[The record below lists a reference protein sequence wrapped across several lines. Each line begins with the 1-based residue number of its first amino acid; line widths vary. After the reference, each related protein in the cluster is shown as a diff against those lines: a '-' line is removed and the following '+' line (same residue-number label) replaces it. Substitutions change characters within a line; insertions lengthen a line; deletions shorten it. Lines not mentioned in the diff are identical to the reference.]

1 MPDPEHQAALD
12 AIQAANRQM
21 AARAEAP
28 VWRHA
33 AMGGLMGGLIA
44 IQAAPTAWRV
54 AYYAA
59 FCAGFFLLAR
69 AHRRRTGMWVPGY
82 RAGRTR
88 WVAVGAAALVAALFV
103 GAVWA
108 ATERG
113 LTEAYYAAAVLV
125 ALCVTAA
132 GFVWQ
137 WAYRRDLG
145 DI

>member
-1 MPDPEHQAALD
+1 
-12 AIQAANRQM
+12 
-21 AARAEAP
+21 
-28 VWRHA
+28 
-33 AMGGLMGGLIA
+33 
-44 IQAAPTAWRV
+44 
-54 AYYAA
+54 
-59 FCAGFFLLAR
+59 
-69 AHRRRTGMWVPGY
+69 
-82 RAGRTR
+82 
-88 WVAVGAAALVAALFV
+88 VAVGAAALVAALFV